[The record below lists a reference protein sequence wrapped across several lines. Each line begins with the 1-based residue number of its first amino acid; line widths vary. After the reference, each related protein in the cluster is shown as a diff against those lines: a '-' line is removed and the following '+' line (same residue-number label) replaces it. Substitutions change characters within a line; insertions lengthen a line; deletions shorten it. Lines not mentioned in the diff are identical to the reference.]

1 MAQAPQGPHR
11 VADLADSVEDDWPAR
26 AESPLF
32 LTLVREQRSMAAS
45 HPPSGYDRSQNG
57 STCLLLYFMA
67 LFTGLLSWPARD
79 DRWLASIL
87 LGSALMMLMLAAS
100 FHHLRVRDRGE
111 HLEVAFGPLPLF
123 RRLIRYADIR
133 SVEAG
138 RLTLLDGLGLRRSK
152 HGGWTWTIRGRD
164 CVVVNLD
171 RSSLRIGTDDPQGLI
186 DFLQSRH

>member
-1 MAQAPQGPHR
+1 
-11 VADLADSVEDDWPAR
+11 
-26 AESPLF
+26 
-32 LTLVREQRSMAAS
+32 MAAS

-57 STCLLLYFMA
+57 SICLLLYFMA
-67 LFTGLLSWPARD
+67 SFIGLLSWLARG
-79 DRWLASIL
+79 DRWFALILLASAL
-87 LGSALMMLMLAAS
+87 LMLMVAAS

-123 RRLIRYADIR
+123 RRRIRYADIR
-133 SVEAG
+133 SVESE

-186 DFLQSRH
+186 DFLRSRH

>member
-1 MAQAPQGPHR
+1 
-11 VADLADSVEDDWPAR
+11 
-26 AESPLF
+26 
-32 LTLVREQRSMAAS
+32 MAAP

-67 LFTGLLSWPARD
+67 LFTGLLSWLARD
-79 DRWLASIL
+79 DQWLASIL